1 MAGRIAGI
9 TIEIGGDTT
18 NLQKSLKGVDSSL
31 KSTQSQLKDVNRL
44 LKLDPT
50 NTDLLRQKQGLLKD
64 AVSQTED
71 RLNKLKDAQAAMDAS
86 GIDKSSSEY
95 QALQREILET
105 ENALNEAKSAAD
117 NFHPAL
123 EKIKASADKAAD
135 GLQKASD
142 KTKALSTAAAGLLAS
157 LAGIGYSAVTSA
169 DDLNTLSKQTGF
181 TTEELQMMQYAAD
194 RIDVSM
200 EDITGAMKKFKTKID
215 PSNKALQQ
223 LGVTVTEANGELR
236 YGTDVFWDAIE
247 ALSGIENETE
257 RDQLAMELFGKSA
270 DSLAGIIDDGGQA
283 LFEYGQEAE
292 DLGLILGQDT
302 LDELNATNDTIDT
315 MKAQIA
321 GIVAVVGSKVVPV
334 VAPIIEQIGTLI
346 TNVAEKISNLSPET
360 MKIIMIVLAAVAAL
374 SPLLGMLASLATA
387 IGFLASPI
395 GIVIAIIGALVA
407 AGVWLYTH
415 WDTVKEKA
423 SELGDHM
430 KTSWENIKTAISDA
444 INNAKTTVTTVF
456 NNIRT
461 KISTTISR
469 IKTNVTTTFE
479 NIKTAITSPFE
490 AAKTAVENAIQTIKD
505 LFPLKLGKIFDGI
518 KLPHFKIDGG
528 EIPWGVGGLGKA
540 PSVSIEWY
548 KKAMNQPYLLDGAT
562 IFGSMNGKLLGGGE
576 SGKEVVLGL
585 DKLKEIASPGATD
598 VSVTVVLQGDAKQL
612 FKVVN
617 QTNKIRTRATNYN
630 VLAGA

>member
-1 MAGRIAGI
+1 MAGSIRGV
-9 TIEIGGDTT
+9 TIEIGGDTSGLVT
-18 NLQKSLKGVDSSL
+18 SLKNANSAI
-31 KSTQSQLKDVNRL
+31 KSTQSQLKDVNKL

-50 NTDLLRQKQGLLKD
+50 NTELLKQKQQLLKQ
-64 AVSQTED
+64 AVSDTKG
-71 RLNKLKDAQAAMDAS
+71 KLDELKKAQASMDAA
-86 GIDKSSSEY
+86 GVDKNSAQY
-95 QALQREILET
+95 QALQREIIET
-105 ENALNEAKSAAD
+105 EAALKDAQSAAD
-117 NFHPAL
+117 SFNPAL

-135 GLQKASD
+135 GLKSASD
-142 KTKALSTAAAGLLAS
+142 KTKELSLAAAGLLTT
-157 LAGIGYSAVTSA
+157 LIGMGYNAVTSA

-257 RDQLAMELFGKSA
+257 RDQIAMDLFGKSA

-302 LDELNATNDTIDT
+302 LDELNATNDTIDQ

-321 GIVAVVGSKVVPV
+321 GIVAVIGSKVVPV
-334 VAPIIEQIGTLI
+334 VAPIVEQIADLI
-346 TNVAEKISNLSPET
+346 SNVAEKLGSLSPET
-360 MKIIMIVLAAVAAL
+360 MKIIMIIVALVAAL
-374 SPLLGMLASLATA
+374 SPVLGILASVATA

-395 GIVIAIIGALVA
+395 GIAIAAITAIIAV
-407 AGVWLYTH
+407 GVLLWKN
-415 WDTVKEKA
+415 WDTIKA
-423 SELGDHM
+423 KATEIADHT

-444 INNAKTTVTTVF
+444 INNAKTVVSTVF
-456 NNIRT
+456 NSIRT

-490 AAKTAVENAIQTIKD
+490 SAKTAVENAIKTIKE
-505 LFPLKLGKIFDGI
+505 LFPLKLGKIFDGL

-548 KKAMNQPYLLDGAT
+548 KKAMSQPYLLDGAT

-576 SGKEVVLGL
+576 SGKEVVIGL
-585 DKLKEIASPGATD
+585 DKLKEIVTPQDSN
-598 VSVTVVLQGDAKQL
+598 VNVTVVLQGDARQL

-617 QTNKIRTRATNYN
+617 KTNTIRTRATNYN
-630 VLAGA
+630 VLSGV